1 MKIIIKYEASW
12 RNSFL
17 DGSNNR
23 KLPNKGRNFI
33 ASMTSLKKSENYIQR
48 SVTKDT
54 VMGVLNRLIGE
65 QGKLYQARL
74 KPNYYFSEIESILQ
88 EIDII
93 DQPIISHEVAYI
105 RNISRSTDQ
114 NSFTGLIK
122 MYDPWLQAH
131 YAKEFWSVLWMNVD
145 ELLQFINGEN
155 AESIIKPILE
165 PLQILQRFEEIKR
178 INISMTVEIQQAA
191 SILFSLYPKFLLK
204 ELNDKV
210 RVLSLY
216 CSALYLKLD
225 QLSEQYNTEA
235 IRAPRG
241 GLTGISHNGFTPK
254 NLMERFST
262 GPQKIIRGNPYLSR
276 IKKKGEGEVI
286 SMLDKAHGQLTI
298 NLNISD
304 SQAKELKNLI
314 ENAGVSTFYLGKKGL
329 AYVSG
334 IVIEERNI

>member
-1 MKIIIKYEASW
+1 MKIIIEYEASW

-17 DGSNNR
+17 DGSND
-23 KLPNKGRNFI
+23 KVLPAKGRNFI
-33 ASMTSLKKSENYIQR
+33 ASMTSLKQSGNYIQR

-54 VMGVLNRLIGE
+54 VMGILNRLIGE
-65 QGKLYQARL
+65 QSKLYQARL

-88 EIDII
+88 DSDIT
-93 DQPIISHEVAYI
+93 DQLIISHEVVHI
-105 RNISRSTDQ
+105 RNISGSTDQ

-122 MYDPWLQAH
+122 MDDPWLKAN

-145 ELLQFINGEN
+145 ELLHFINGEN
-155 AESIIKPILE
+155 IEPIIKPVLE
-165 PLQILQRFEEIKR
+165 PLQILQRLEEIKK
-178 INISMTVEIQQAA
+178 INIPITAEIQQAA
-191 SILFSLYPKFLLK
+191 SILSSLYSKFLLK
-204 ELNDKV
+204 ELNEKV

-216 CSALYLKLD
+216 CSSLYLKLD
-225 QLSEQYNTEA
+225 QLSERYSTEA

-254 NLMERFST
+254 NFMERFST
-262 GPQKIIRGNPYLSR
+262 GPQKIIWGNPYLSK

-304 SQAKELKNLI
+304 SQAKELQDLI

-329 AYVSG
+329 AYVSD
-334 IVIEERNI
+334 ILIEERNI

>member
-1 MKIIIKYEASW
+1 MKIIIEYEASW

-17 DGSNNR
+17 DGSNN
-23 KLPNKGRNFI
+23 KVLPAKGRNFL

-54 VMGVLNRLIGE
+54 VMGILNRLIGE

-88 EIDII
+88 EIDIV
-93 DQPIISHEVAYI
+93 DQPIISHEVVYL
-105 RNISRSTDQ
+105 RNITGSTHQ

-122 MYDPWLQAH
+122 MDDPWLQAN
-131 YAKEFWSVLWMNVD
+131 YAKDFWSVLWMNVD

-155 AESIIKPILE
+155 IKPIIKPVLE
-165 PLQILQRFEEIKR
+165 PLQILQRLEEIKK
-178 INISMTVEIQQAA
+178 INIPMTAEIQRAA
-191 SILFSLYPKFLLK
+191 SILSNLYSKFLLK
-204 ELNDKV
+204 ESNDKV
-210 RVLSLY
+210 RILSLY
-216 CSALYLKLD
+216 CSSLYLKLD
-225 QLSEQYNTEA
+225 QLSERYNTEA

-254 NLMERFST
+254 NFMERFST
-262 GPQKIIRGNPYLSR
+262 GPKKIIWGNPYLSK
-276 IKKKGEGEVI
+276 IKKKGEGEIV
-286 SMLDKAHGQLTI
+286 SMLDKAHGQLII

-304 SQAKELKNLI
+304 SQARELQGLI

-329 AYVSG
+329 AYVSD

>member
-1 MKIIIKYEASW
+1 MKVIIKYEASW

-17 DGSNNR
+17 DGSNNE

-33 ASMTSLKKSENYIQR
+33 ASMTSLKKPENYIQR
-48 SVTKDT
+48 SITKDT

-88 EIDII
+88 ESDII
-93 DQPIISHEVAYI
+93 DQPILSHEVVYI
-105 RNISRSTDQ
+105 RNITGSTNQ

-122 MYDPWLQAH
+122 MDDPWLQAH
-131 YAKEFWSVLWMNVD
+131 YAKEFWSVLWMNMD
-145 ELLQFINGEN
+145 ELLLFINGEN
-155 AESIIKPILE
+155 VEPIIKPVLE
-165 PLQILQRFEEIKR
+165 PLQILQQLEEIKK
-178 INISMTVEIQQAA
+178 ISIPMTYEIQQAA
-191 SILFSLYPKFLLK
+191 SVLSSLYPKFLLK

-216 CSALYLKLD
+216 CSSLYLKLD
-225 QLSEQYNTEA
+225 QLSEQYNTEE
-235 IRAPRG
+235 IRASRG

-254 NLMERFST
+254 NFMERFST
-262 GPQKIIRGNPYLSR
+262 GPQKTIWGNPYLSK

-286 SMLDKAHGQLTI
+286 TMLDKAHGQLII

-304 SQAKELKNLI
+304 SQAKELQDLI

-329 AYVSG
+329 AYVSD

>member
-1 MKIIIKYEASW
+1 MKIIIEYEASW

-17 DGSNNR
+17 DGSNNE

-33 ASMTSLKKSENYIQR
+33 ASMTSLKQPNNYMQR
-48 SVTKDT
+48 SITKDT

-88 EIDII
+88 ESDII
-93 DQPIISHEVAYI
+93 DQPIVSHEVVYI
-105 RNISRSTDQ
+105 RNISGNTNP

-122 MYDPWLQAH
+122 SDDPWLQAH
-131 YAKEFWSVLWMNVD
+131 YANEFWSVLWMNVD

-155 AESIIKPILE
+155 VEPKINPVLE
-165 PLQILQRFEEIKR
+165 PLQILKQLEGIKK
-178 INISMTVEIQQAA
+178 INIPMTTEIQQAA
-191 SILFSLYPKFLLK
+191 SILSNLYPKFLLK
-204 ELNDKV
+204 ELNEKV

-254 NLMERFST
+254 NFMERFST
-262 GPQKIIRGNPYLSR
+262 GPQKIIWGNPYLSK
-276 IKKKGEGEVI
+276 IKKKGEGEIV

-298 NLNISD
+298 NLNISN
-304 SQAKELKNLI
+304 SQARKLQDLI

-329 AYVSG
+329 AYVSD